1 MNSSFHMIDVGEKP
15 PTRRI
20 AIAEGQIRV
29 GPTAFELIRTR
40 SLPKGDV
47 LILAEI
53 AGIQGAKQASQTIPL
68 CHPMG
73 LDHVEITT
81 RLDEA
86 ACAVIVTCTAK
97 TFARTGVEM
106 EALAGVNAALLTLW
120 DLTKMIEPD
129 LCMSG
134 IRLLAKSGGKSGLW
148 LNPAGVPDWVR
159 QKVAPKAASQ
169 QPLAGI
175 GAAIITL
182 SDRAARG
189 EYADQSGPLAS
200 ALLTA
205 LGATVTE
212 SVVLA
217 DDSAALREKI
227 LAIGARGDTRLII
240 TSGGTGI
247 SSRDCTPETVTALA
261 DRVIPGVGELL
272 RQYGA
277 QFTPYSWSSRSLA
290 ATLGRML
297 IVTLPGNPK
306 AVREGI
312 DCLAP
317 QLRHLLNTLDDL
329 KHD

>member
-20 AIAEGQIRV
+20 AVAEGSILV
-29 GPTAFELIRTR
+29 GATAFELIRTR

-81 RLDEA
+81 TLDA
-86 ACAVIVTCTAK
+86 ATHSVRVSCTAK

-106 EALAGVNAALLTLW
+106 EALAGVNAALLTIW
-120 DLTKMIEPD
+120 DLSKMIEPD
-129 LCMSG
+129 LCITG
-134 IRLLAKSGGKSGLW
+134 VRLLAKCGGKSGLW
-148 LNPAGVPDWVR
+148 LNPAGVPDRVR
-159 QKVAPKAASQ
+159 QLLEPKASAS
-169 QPLAGI
+169 LDGI

-182 SDRAARG
+182 SDRAASG
-189 EYADQSGPLAS
+189 EYEDKSGALAK
-200 ALLTA
+200 ALLA
-205 LGATVTE
+205 AAGATITE
-212 SVVLA
+212 AVVLA
-217 DDSAALREKI
+217 DDAAALREKI
-227 LAIGARGDTRLII
+227 LAIGARGDTQLIV

-261 DRVIPGVGELL
+261 DRVIPGIGELL

-297 IVTLPGNPK
+297 IVTLPGSPK